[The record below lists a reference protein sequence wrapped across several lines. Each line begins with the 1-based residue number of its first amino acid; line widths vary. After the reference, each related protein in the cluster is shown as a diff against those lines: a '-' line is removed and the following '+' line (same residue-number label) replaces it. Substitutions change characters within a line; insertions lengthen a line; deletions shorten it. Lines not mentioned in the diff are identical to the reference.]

1 MLLINNSRNPLSH
14 EDYKLPKGKTADIPE
29 HIAKIWLE
37 IPGVKKYIEPAA
49 AEKAE
54 KEAKAR
60 EAELLKENEALK
72 AKLAEL
78 EAKEP
83 AAEKAQKEADE
94 NPALDSKALDLE
106 ALKKEADSLGI
117 KYPTNIGAEKLAEK
131 IAEAWKEK
139 ETTEK

>member
-29 HIAKIWLE
+29 HIAGIWLE
-37 IPGVKKYIEPAA
+37 IPGVKKYIEPAE
-49 AEKAE
+49 AEKAQ
-54 KEAKAR
+54 KAAKAR

-78 EAKEP
+78 EAKD
-83 AAEKAQKEADE
+83 EKQ
-94 NPALDSKALDLE
+94 ALDSKVLDLE
-106 ALKKEADSLGI
+106 ALKKEAEALGI

-131 IAEAWKEK
+131 IAEAKTK
-139 ETTEK
+139 PND

>member
-1 MLLINNSRNPLSH
+1 MKLINNGRNPLSH
-14 EDYKLPKGKTADIPE
+14 EGFKLARGAVADVPE

-37 IPGVKKYIEPAA
+37 FPGVKKYIEPAE
-49 AEKAE
+49 AEKAA

-83 AAEKAQKEADE
+83 EAEKAAKEAKAREAELLKE
-94 NPALDSKALDLE
+94 NE
-106 ALKKEADSLGI
+106 ALKKEAEALGI
-117 KYPTNIGAEKLAEK
+117 KYPQNIGAEKLAEK
-131 IAEAWKEK
+131 IAEAKTK
-139 ETTEK
+139 PND

>member
-1 MLLINNSRNPLSH
+1 MKLINNGRNPLSH
-14 EDYKLPKGKTADIPE
+14 EDFRLARGAAAEVPE

-37 IPGVKKYIEPAA
+37 FPGVKKYIEPAE
-49 AEKAE
+49 AEKAA

-78 EAKEP
+78 EAKES
-83 AAEKAQKEADE
+83 ATEKAEKEADE

-106 ALKKEADSLGI
+106 ALKKEADVLGI
-117 KYPTNIGAEKLAEK
+117 KYPQNIGAEKLAEK
-131 IAEAWKEK
+131 IAEAKTK
-139 ETTEK
+139 PND

>member
-1 MLLINNSRNPLSH
+1 MKLINNGRNPLSH
-14 EDYKLPKGKTADIPE
+14 EDFRLARGAVADVPE

-37 IPGVKKYIEPAA
+37 FPGVKKYIEPAE
-49 AEKAE
+49 AEKAA

-83 AAEKAQKEADE
+83 AEAEKAESDGALPHAESHVQGDAASDFKTAAKEA
-94 NPALDSKALDLE
+94 N
-106 ALKKEADSLGI
+106 KK
-117 KYPTNIGAEKLAEK
+117 PV
-131 IAEAWKEK
+131 
-139 ETTEK
+139 ETKTKK

>member
-29 HIAKIWLE
+29 HIAKIWLD
-37 IPGVKKYIEPAA
+37 IPGVKKYIEPAE

-83 AAEKAQKEADE
+83 EAEKAEKEADE
-94 NPALDSKALDLE
+94 NPVLDLE
-106 ALKKEADSLGI
+106 ALKKEADALGI
-117 KYPTNIGAEKLAEK
+117 KYPQNIGAEKLAEK
-131 IAEAWKEK
+131 IAEAKTK
-139 ETTEK
+139 PND

>member
-83 AAEKAQKEADE
+83 AAAEKAEKEADE
-94 NPALDSKALDLE
+94 KPAE
-106 ALKKEADSLGI
+106 TKKT
-117 KYPTNIGAEKLAEK
+117 KK
-131 IAEAWKEK
+131 
-139 ETTEK
+139 

>member
-37 IPGVKKYIEPAA
+37 IPGVKKYIEPAE
-49 AEKAE
+49 AEKAQ

-78 EAKEP
+78 EAKD
-83 AAEKAQKEADE
+83 EK
-94 NPALDSKALDLE
+94 PALDPKALDLE
-106 ALKKEADSLGI
+106 ALKKEADVLGI
-117 KYPTNIGAEKLAEK
+117 KYPQNIGAEKLAEK
-131 IAEAWKEK
+131 IAEAKTK
-139 ETTEK
+139 PND

>member
-29 HIAKIWLE
+29 HIAKIWLD
-37 IPGVKKYIEPAA
+37 IPGVKKYIEPAE

-78 EAKEP
+78 EATE
-83 AAEKAQKEADE
+83 AEKAEKEADE
-94 NPALDSKALDLE
+94 NPVLDLE
-106 ALKKEADSLGI
+106 ALKKEADALGI
-117 KYPTNIGAEKLAEK
+117 KYPQNIGAEKLAEK
-131 IAEAWKEK
+131 IAEAKTK
-139 ETTEK
+139 PND

>member
-1 MLLINNSRNPLSH
+1 MKLINNGRNPLSH
-14 EDYKLPKGKTADIPE
+14 EGFKLARGAVADVPE

-37 IPGVKKYIEPAA
+37 FPGVKKYIEPAE
-49 AEKAE
+49 AEKAA

-78 EAKEP
+78 EAKD
-83 AAEKAQKEADE
+83 EK
-94 NPALDSKALDLE
+94 PALDSKALDLE
-106 ALKKEADSLGI
+106 ALKKEADVLGI
-117 KYPTNIGAEKLAEK
+117 KYPSNIGAEKLAGK

>member
-37 IPGVKKYIEPAA
+37 IPGVKKYIEPAE
-49 AEKAE
+49 AEKAQ

-60 EAELLKENEALK
+60 EVELLKENEALK

-78 EAKEP
+78 EAEDKE
-83 AAEKAQKEADE
+83 AEKAEKEADE
-94 NPALDSKALDLE
+94 KAALDLE
-106 ALKKEADSLGI
+106 ALKKEADALGI
-117 KYPTNIGAEKLAEK
+117 KYPINIGAEKLAEK
-131 IAEAWKEK
+131 IAEAKTK
-139 ETTEK
+139 PND

>member
-14 EDYKLPKGKTADIPE
+14 EDCKLPKGKTADIPE

-49 AEKAE
+49 AEKAQ
-54 KEAKAR
+54 KEAEAR

-78 EAKEP
+78 EAKAP

-94 NPALDSKALDLE
+94 KPALDLE
-106 ALKKEADSLGI
+106 ALKKEAEALGI

-131 IAEAWKEK
+131 IAEAKTK
-139 ETTEK
+139 TKPNN

>member
-49 AEKAE
+49 AEKAA

-83 AAEKAQKEADE
+83 AAEKAAKEADE
-94 NPALDSKALDLE
+94 NPALAPKALDLE
-106 ALKKEADSLGI
+106 ALKKEAEALGI

-131 IAEAWKEK
+131 IAEAKTK
-139 ETTEK
+139 PND